1 MNKTMTIC
9 RIAVS
14 ALLLSTAIILPRPAA
29 AGRLGPDIIALFPKE
44 VGEFGYADLKKARQE
59 KWFPQLKEQM
69 LPERFRQFEQFLASS
84 GTDPNTQ
91 VEELAWGLVADAPE
105 AKEDGASYV
114 PSGEQIVGVALGSFN
129 PNSAEAYFKTQKLPT
144 FKSHGRSEEHTSE
157 LQSRSDLVCRLL
169 LEKKK

>member
-1 MNKTMTIC
+1 MNKTMTIR

-14 ALLLSTAIILPRPAA
+14 ALLLSTTIILPRPAA

-91 VEELAWGLVADAPE
+91 VEELAWRENRRVGIGE
-105 AKEDGASYV
+105 
-114 PSGEQIVGVALGSFN
+114 PSVVIAVGMGKPIRKAGGS
-129 PNSAEAYFKTQKLPT
+129 S
-144 FKSHGRSEEHTSE
+144 SSR
-157 LQSRSDLVCRLL
+157 QSTMR
-169 LEKKK
+169 KA